1 MWKSF
6 ERFYK
11 RVIETLKSLWNE
23 LWWLKTW
30 NQNDWCTKSLIYRK
44 NEQGYVQDLHDNII
58 VTPTKM
64 KPSVNQTS

>member
-1 MWKSF
+1 MWKRF
-6 ERFYK
+6 ERFYG

-23 LWWLKTW
+23 LWQLETW
-30 NQNDWCTKSLIYRK
+30 NQNDWCTKSLIYRNK
-44 NEQGYVQDLHDNII
+44 KQGDVQDLHDNVI

>member
-1 MWKSF
+1 MWKRF

-23 LWWLKTW
+23 LWRPDSW
-30 NQNDWCTKSLIYRK
+30 NQNDWSTNSLIYRK
-44 NEQGYVQDLHDNII
+44 NEQRDVQDLHDNII

-64 KPSVNQTS
+64 KPSVNQIA